1 MDLYVVVGIIGVKDR
16 VNGNLQH
23 DAAFLYLYIM
33 ALLPAGYRQKILHGL
48 AELVVAD
55 RLYHVIQSTDLI
67 SLQGKIGAAGSEHDG
82 TGIIIP
88 ADPFSDSDTGGL
100 IPEKNIYEYKVKA
113 ASLPA
118 AKEVG
123 GGIEDGRLLAGMC
136 VGAIGGYKAG

>member
-1 MDLYVVVGIIGVKDR
+1 MT
-16 VNGNLQH
+16 
-23 DAAFLYLYIM
+23 
-33 ALLPAGYRQKILHGL
+33 LLPAGYRQKILHGL
-48 AELVVAD
+48 AELIVAD

-67 SLQGKIGAAGSEHDG
+67 SLQGKIGAAGGEHDG

-123 GGIEDGRLLAGMC
+123 GGIEDDRLLAGMC
-136 VGAIGGYKAG
+136 VRTIGGYKAG